1 MHVILFFIPRGI
13 LEMKLQ
19 SIMFDRKHLYESQS
33 ELLREKNRY
42 IIMSNWAPSHMQISP
57 HISIH
62 NLYNSKYVFIR
73 DIPFHLFAVL
83 KIHLAKQ
90 IKKALIN
97 AQCQV
102 WLWVSSF
109 AVGVL
114 HNLMTMIN
122 ILKRTWCFSSGR
134 RRPSRGWS
142 MPWPQPLSSY
152 NIHSLSTMSYKHR
165 WQIL

>member
-1 MHVILFFIPRGI
+1 
-13 LEMKLQ
+13 MKLQ

-42 IIMSNWAPSHMQISP
+42 IIHMQISP

-102 WLWVSSF
+102 
-109 AVGVL
+109 
-114 HNLMTMIN
+114 
-122 ILKRTWCFSSGR
+122 
-134 RRPSRGWS
+134 
-142 MPWPQPLSSY
+142 
-152 NIHSLSTMSYKHR
+152 
-165 WQIL
+165 